1 MPKMDLSK
9 YGIKSVKEVLY
20 NPTYEVLYNEETKPE
35 LEGYEK
41 GQVTELGA
49 INVMTGIYTGRSPK
63 DKYIVMDKNSK
74 DTVWWNT
81 PEYPNDN
88 HPMSEKVWKVVKK
101 TAQQELSGKRL
112 FVVDGFCGTHKDTR
126 MKVRFIMEVAWQA
139 HFVTNMFI
147 KPTEEELNAWY
158 EAHKAEL
165 ASQPRVEVEY
175 VAVAPEGL
183 VRPES
188 VSAEAAL
195 KWYEANKQRFRQPE
209 QVKVAHILVPLA
221 ENAPEAAVKQAME
234 KAVRIRSEAEKGD
247 FAAARTYLDRAI
259 ARLKMRNDNPMDPEA
274 IREKYGLENPR
285 QLIEV
290 KSLMGDTSD
299 NIPGV
304 KGIGEKTA
312 MTLVKNFGT
321 LDSVYDHLDSPI
333 IKPRQREN
341 LLACRED
348 AYLSHTLGTIRTDA
362 PIDTAEGAYKVTEG
376 NKPAAVRL
384 MQELEIQTLITR
396 FGLDGIVPEQ
406 DPDTLPEVDAAIASL
421 PAEPSGH
428 YLVAA
433 RPAILGKKSAVV
445 QPEAWYAVQG
455 TTVYPLSE
463 EELVSLLD
471 DPKVT
476 LDVFDSAPLYA
487 KAMAAGSWGSSIV
500 WDGKLAAYLL
510 DASASHYLLTT
521 LATSYH
527 ARSAFSCEEYPDA
540 GFLADLFAKM
550 KAEITENGEDD
561 LYNNIEFPLA
571 QVLADMTRTG
581 ILVDREGIEAF
592 GVQLR
597 QELDQV
603 LTRIEMEA
611 GTSDFNPNSPKQ
623 LGTLLFDTMGLHHG
637 KKTKNGWSTDAE
649 TLEKLRDIPL
659 VEDILQYRACQKLNS
674 TYVEGLLKVIGE
686 DGRIH
691 TRFNQTEARTGRLSS
706 DNPNLQNIPIR
717 TEMGSKLRAYFV
729 AKPGCVLV
737 DADYSQIE
745 LRILAHVTG
754 DAHMQEA
761 FLSGADI
768 HRSTAAKIYNI
779 RPEDVTPRLR
789 SSAKAINFGIMYGKG
804 AYSLSKDIGVS
815 VKEAEAFLQTYLAT
829 FPNIDGYMEKTI
841 ADARQCGFVSTL
853 FGRRRALPEL
863 NSNNHNIRA
872 SGERMA
878 RNTPIQGTAADVIKL
893 AMVRVWRRLRDEK
906 MESRLILTVHDELI
920 VEAPEAEAEKAAQI
934 LREEMEGCVHY
945 AVPLSTDV
953 HTGKNWLEAH

>member
-1 MPKMDLSK
+1 MRLLVIDGNSIANRAFYGIKLLTTKDGRYTNAIFGFLNIMNSLLRECEPDEVAIAFDLKHPTFRHEMYDGYKGTRHAMPDELAQQMPILKELLTDLGYRQVSAKGWEADDILGTLAAACEARRDDCFLATGDRDSLQLVSETTTVLLATSAMGRSKTETMDLDAIHEK
-9 YGIKSVKEVLY
+9 YGIE
-20 NPTYEVLYNEETKPE
+20 
-35 LEGYEK
+35 
-41 GQVTELGA
+41 
-49 INVMTGIYTGRSPK
+49 PK
-63 DKYIVMDKNSK
+63 
-74 DTVWWNT
+74 
-81 PEYPNDN
+81 
-88 HPMSEKVWKVVKK
+88 
-101 TAQQELSGKRL
+101 
-112 FVVDGFCGTHKDTR
+112 
-126 MKVRFIMEVAWQA
+126 
-139 HFVTNMFI
+139 
-147 KPTEEELNAWY
+147 
-158 EAHKAEL
+158 
-165 ASQPRVEVEY
+165 
-175 VAVAPEGL
+175 
-183 VRPES
+183 
-188 VSAEAAL
+188 
-195 KWYEANKQRFRQPE
+195 
-209 QVKVAHILVPLA
+209 
-221 ENAPEAAVKQAME
+221 
-234 KAVRIRSEAEKGD
+234 
-247 FAAARTYLDRAI
+247 
-259 ARLKMRNDNPMDPEA
+259 
-274 IREKYGLENPR
+274 

-428 YLVAA
+428 SLVAA
-433 RPAILGKKSAVV
+433 RPAVLGKKSAVV
-445 QPEAWYAVQG
+445 QPEAWYAVQD

-487 KAMAAGSWGSSIV
+487 RAMAAGSWGSSIV

-540 GFLADLFAKM
+540 GFLADLFARM
-550 KAEITENGEDD
+550 KAEITENGEDE

-623 LGTLLFDTMGLHHG
+623 LGTLLFDTMGLRHG

-841 ADARQCGFVSTL
+841 ADARQCGYVSTL

-920 VEAPEAEAEKAAQI
+920 VEAPETEAEKAAQI